1 MASETTATAQ
11 ALVHTMQEALHPVEQ
26 RLRQHPYLQ
35 ALEAGAIAPPRL
47 RHFVGEQCYIIPSDL
62 RSLALL
68 ISRCAEPAGQQF
80 FYAVLQGEAAALT
93 ALEPLATAVG
103 LTPAARDAY
112 EPAPG
117 AQAYSAYLAWL
128 CLYGSAA
135 EVAAALA
142 VNFAAWGANCG
153 RMGQAL
159 RQRYG
164 WPETAVQFFT
174 QFATAP
180 AEVSPQALA
189 VMAAGLQQGVAAH
202 QMVRAARMLQSYEL
216 MFWDTL
222 YTLSLEEARSGPTG
236 GDPVSR
242 PNTRG

>member
-1 MASETTATAQ
+1 MTSEMTVTAQ
-11 ALVHTMQEALHPVEQ
+11 TLVRTIQEALHPVEQ

-35 ALEAGAIAPPRL
+35 ALEAGTIAPLRL
-47 RHFVGEQCYIIPSDL
+47 RHFVGEQCHIIPSDL

-68 ISRCAEPAGQQF
+68 LSRCPEPVSQQF
-80 FYAVLQGEAAALT
+80 FYAVLQGEAAALA
-93 ALEPLATAVG
+93 ALEPLVVTVG

-153 RMGQAL
+153 RMAQAL
-159 RQRYG
+159 RQRYS
-164 WPETAVQFFT
+164 WPESAVQFFT

-180 AEVSPQALA
+180 AEVSPQAMA
-189 VMAAGLQQGVAAH
+189 VMAAGLQQGVAA
-202 QMVRAARMLQSYEL
+202 QRMVRAARMLQSYEL

-222 YTLSLEEARSGPTG
+222 HTLSMAEVEAGPPG
-236 GDPVSR
+236 GSR
-242 PNTRG
+242 